1 MSGILD
7 NQHAHAV
14 HNKRV
19 HILDFPIEV
28 LELIATALMPPPD
41 ESITENLEEWS
52 DDDLR
57 GALQCYA
64 MQPFEDRRP
73 HLTPNSLP
81 DFIVDVGS
89 PRDYPRN
96 TDELRGLLVVEDNRD
111 KKQPKSHRK
120 VTHVAVI
127 RYSDGGLYLTR
138 YHNIGTQQAL
148 NSTLNSAAT
157 TG

>member
-1 MSGILD
+1 
-7 NQHAHAV
+7 
-14 HNKRV
+14 
-19 HILDFPIEV
+19 
-28 LELIATALMPPPD
+28 MPPPA
-41 ESITENLEEWS
+41 EGITENIEDWS
-52 DDDLR
+52 DDDLH
-57 GALQCYA
+57 GALQWK
-64 MQPFEDRRP
+64 DRRA
-73 HLTPNSLP
+73 HLSPNSVP